1 MCFIVFVGLK
11 KTCCSLQSKS
21 AIDAIEQNLYVA
33 TRERNHSVCL
43 VWELAPATK
52 ELGEGF
58 SPSSRLYFVSTTYGS
73 TATWTQSQI
82 PTSCESQIIQWLG
95 LNPKAL

>member
-1 MCFIVFVGLK
+1 MFHCFCWVK

-58 SPSSRLYFVSTTYGS
+58 SPHRASTLYLPPMVRQQPGPRAKYLLVVNLRSFNG
-73 TATWTQSQI
+73 
-82 PTSCESQIIQWLG
+82 
-95 LNPKAL
+95 